1 MKLKKIASLMLAGIM
16 AVSMLAACGE
26 GNTIN
31 ENPGSSSST
40 PATSSI
46 LSLIEEKVKVVNS
59 DLTVSYKN
67 SDPMNA
73 ALDKLASDVNNTY
86 GVLMDGNNPGYTTIK
101 PVLEDVFA
109 GSISG
114 DFMNLNDPTKAI
126 NFNTVNNNN
135 TFWYYRVIGNS
146 AKPDNDVRYD
156 AAYTIADDLENV
168 ENSYVNGNNNMSVSV
183 DVYAH
188 EISATKTDGTKTPIV
203 VVVIKAS
210 AKVASV

>member
-16 AVSMLAACGE
+16 AVSMLAGCGE
-26 GNTIN
+26 GKGNSSSS
-31 ENPGSSSST
+31 SSSST

-46 LSLIEEKVKVVNS
+46 LSLIEEKVKVENS

-86 GVLMDGNNPGYTTIK
+86 GVLMGGQNPGSTKIK
-101 PVLEDVFA
+101 PVLENVFA

-114 DFMNLNDPTKAI
+114 AFMNLNDPTNAI
-126 NFNTVNNNN
+126 DFNNVGNND
-135 TFWYYRVIGNS
+135 TFWYYRVIGDS
-146 AKPDNDVRYD
+146 AKPDNDVRYN
-156 AAYTIADDLENV
+156 AAYTIAGYLKNV
-168 ENSYVNGNNNMSVSV
+168 ENSYVKGTNNMSVSV